1 MSPDRGWF
9 YTGDKRVNTALWIAQ
24 ILLALAF
31 LATGFLKLM
40 QPKSVAYE
48 RGLKWVEDFSQGQI
62 NLIGVVEILGA
73 IGLILPWALN
83 VLPVLTPVA
92 AVGLAVT
99 MLGAAYI
106 HLRRGEMPLIIV
118 NLVLFALAAFV
129 AWGRFTGAA

>member
-1 MSPDRGWF
+1 
-9 YTGDKRVNTALWIAQ
+9 VNTALWIAQ

-31 LATGFLKLM
+31 GAAGFMKLT

-62 NLIGVVEILGA
+62 NLIGLAEVLGA

-92 AVGLAVT
+92 AVGLMIV
-99 MLGAAYI
+99 MLGAAYT
-106 HLRRGEMPLIIV
+106 HLRRGETPMIAI
-118 NLVLFALAAFV
+118 NAVLFALALFV